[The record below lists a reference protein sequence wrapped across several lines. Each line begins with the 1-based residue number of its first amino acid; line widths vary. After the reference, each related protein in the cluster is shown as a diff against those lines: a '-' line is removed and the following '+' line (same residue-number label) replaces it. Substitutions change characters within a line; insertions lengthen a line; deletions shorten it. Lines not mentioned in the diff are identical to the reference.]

1 MENAKECQS
10 CAMPMKKAEDFGT
23 EKGGSPSADYCC
35 HCYKDGEFTWH
46 AASLDE
52 AVEGN
57 MEFWEREGDE
67 NDDQLR
73 ARIREEFSKLKRW
86 KTA

>member
-1 MENAKECQS
+1 MENVKECQS

-23 EKGGSPSADYCC
+23 EKGGGTSEDYCC

-52 AVEGN
+52 AVDGN
-57 MEFWEREGDE
+57 VEFWEKEGDE
-67 NDDQLR
+67 SDADLR
-73 ARIREEFSKLKRW
+73 ARVKKEFSQLKRW
-86 KTA
+86 KQA